1 MHMTTTAVG
10 GCLVAVAA
18 VAWMPCAAAQ
28 SVCLPL
34 PRLLTM
40 MPAGGTAGGQVEVVV
55 SGERLEEA
63 GSLRFSHP
71 GLTATPKAGPDG
83 AAVAGSYVVAIAA
96 DVPVGVYD
104 AAVVTPLGVSAP
116 RAFSVGT
123 LPETVRA
130 AANTTL
136 ETATPLAIGSL
147 CNAFTTGQ
155 AVDHYRFEAHR
166 GQRVVIE
173 CAARGIDSRLQ
184 PVLVLADAAGR
195 DIVVERRGGMLD
207 VAIPDD
213 GAYVVKVHDL
223 SFQGGPPFFYRLSIR
238 EAAAGEVP
246 PAHPAVRGVSA
257 YSWPPAALPPAPA
270 TVEAEPND
278 AVPQP
283 VTLPCDV
290 AGAFL
295 TAADVDGYEFEAQA
309 GDVWW
314 IEVAS
319 ERLGAP
325 TDPAVVVQRVIGSG
339 PDERLED
346 VAELADIASPL
357 RPSTNHYSYD
367 GPPYDAG
374 SADVLG
380 SVTIKESGRH
390 RLRIR
395 DLFGGTRSEPR
406 SVYRLVV
413 RKAAPDFAL
422 VGWGLHM
429 ELRNG
434 DRNDLSKTPALRP
447 GSTVAFEVVALRRDG
462 FDGPIALDVEGLPP
476 GVTAAGL
483 TIPQGAGRGIVLLT
497 AAADAQPASAPL
509 RIVGRATI
517 GDASSVRPC
526 AIASVAWPVRD
537 HWQEIPITRLLA
549 EPTVSVGSVE
559 TAPLTIES
567 AATGPVEAVAGTTVR
582 LPLRLAKRSEFSG
595 GVLQLRAFGPG
606 FEGLPAFDVPLS
618 ADGHDAVIDLEKLKI
633 APGDHTI
640 AFYGTAIV
648 RYRPAVKPGVEP
660 PAPSDTAEIVVSTP
674 IRLRVTAPPGS
685 AAAGTTDN
693 GGNAS

>member
-1 MHMTTTAVG
+1 
-10 GCLVAVAA
+10 
-18 VAWMPCAAAQ
+18 MPQ
-28 SVCLPL
+28 
-34 PRLLTM
+34 T
-40 MPAGGTAGGQVEVVV
+40 
-55 SGERLEEA
+55 
-63 GSLRFSHP
+63 
-71 GLTATPKAGPDG
+71 
-83 AAVAGSYVVAIAA
+83 
-96 DVPVGVYD
+96 
-104 AAVVTPLGVSAP
+104 
-116 RAFSVGT
+116 
-123 LPETVRA
+123 
-130 AANTTL
+130 
-136 ETATPLAIGSL
+136 
-147 CNAFTTGQ
+147 
-155 AVDHYRFEAHR
+155 
-166 GQRVVIE
+166 
-173 CAARGIDSRLQ
+173 
-184 PVLVLADAAGR
+184 
-195 DIVVERRGGMLD
+195 
-207 VAIPDD
+207 
-213 GAYVVKVHDL
+213 
-223 SFQGGPPFFYRLSIR
+223 
-238 EAAAGEVP
+238 
-246 PAHPAVRGVSA
+246 HPAVRGVSA
-257 YSWPPAALPPAPA
+257 CSWPPAGLPAA
-270 TVEAEPND
+270 AAVSEAEPND

-283 VTLPCDV
+283 ITLPCDV

-295 TAADVDGYEFEAQA
+295 TPADVDGYEFEAQE
-309 GDVWW
+309 GEVWW

-339 PDERLED
+339 PDEQVED
-346 VAELADIASPL
+346 VAELTDIPSPL

-380 SVTIKESGRH
+380 SVTIKQSGRH

-395 DLFGGTRSEPR
+395 DLFGGTRAEPR

-413 RKAAPDFAL
+413 RRAAPDFAL

-462 FDGPIALDVEGLPP
+462 FDGPITLEVDGLPP

-483 TIPQGAGRGIVLLT
+483 TIPQGAGRGIVLLS
-497 AAADAQPASAPL
+497 AAADAPAGSTTL
-509 RIVGRATI
+509 KIVGRATI
-517 GDASSVRPC
+517 GEGSVTRPC

-549 EPTVSVGSVE
+549 DPVVSVGSAE
-559 TAPLTIES
+559 TAPLTIEL
-567 AATGPVEAVAGTTVR
+567 AAAGPIEAVAGTTVR

-606 FEGLPAFDVPLS
+606 FEGLPAFDVPLA
-618 ADGHDAVIDLEKLKI
+618 ADAHEAVIDLEKLKI
-633 APGDHTI
+633 APGEHTI
-640 AFYGTAIV
+640 AFYGIAIV
-648 RYRPAVKPGVEP
+648 RYRPAVKPGAEP

-674 IRLRVTAPPGS
+674 IRLRVTAPPGN